1 VLLLLL
7 HACCAAAATTTVSCV
22 PVPTVRL
29 AFSAVKCTVPKW
41 QRRERRERQE
51 ERIDERRN
59 ERREERG
66 FMYVKPTFITLLTD
80 VSIN

>member
-1 VLLLLL
+1 
-7 HACCAAAATTTVSCV
+7 
-22 PVPTVRL
+22 
-29 AFSAVKCTVPKW
+29 VPKW

>member
-1 VLLLLL
+1 M
-7 HACCAAAATTTVSCV
+7 
-22 PVPTVRL
+22 RL

-66 FMYVKPTFITLLTD
+66 FMYVKPTFHHIVNRCLDKLEGGK
-80 VSIN
+80 VLQC